1 MTAVRAPTSV
11 AAIEVRGLVHE
22 YRSDAV
28 QLLAL
33 AGVELEIGDGEFVA
47 LVGPSGCG
55 KSTLLRILA
64 GLLEPTAG
72 EMSMFGEH
80 AQASRAA
87 HRVGLVTQEPGLL
100 PWRTVTGNVS
110 LPLEVTGATADVE
123 ALLRRVG
130 IEAFAGYHPH
140 ELSGGMRQR
149 VALARALA
157 HGPRVLLMDEPFG
170 SLDEFSRE
178 TIGLELLRI
187 WERERVS
194 VLFVT
199 HSIREAVMLADRVL
213 VMSAS
218 PGRIVTEFPV
228 ALPRPRT
235 QELDQTTEFAQHV
248 VDVRAAIRGA

>member
-1 MTAVRAPTSV
+1 
-11 AAIEVRGLVHE
+11 
-22 YRSDAV
+22 
-28 QLLAL
+28 
-33 AGVELEIGDGEFVA
+33 
-47 LVGPSGCG
+47 
-55 KSTLLRILA
+55 
-64 GLLEPTAG
+64 
-72 EMSMFGEH
+72 MSMFGELV
-80 AQASRAA
+80 QASREA

-110 LPLEVTGATADVE
+110 LPLEVTGASADVG

-235 QELDQTTEFAQHV
+235 QELDQTPEFAQHV